1 MIKEIKANLLDFPE
15 GITIIAHIC
24 NCQNNFG
31 SGLALQIKQRYPEAY
46 KADTQFYCSCDPE
59 NRFKEMMGNISHTR
73 TKDNNVIFNLYAQ
86 FNFGR
91 EKRQLNYEA
100 FYSGMEKIR
109 DLILSDK
116 KHKYIIGVPYKIGSD
131 RAGGDWNVVLAMIHS
146 VFDNSG
152 IDVII
157 CEYEP

>member
-1 MIKEIKANLLDFPE
+1 MIKEIKANLLDFPDK
-15 GITIIAHIC
+15 INVLAHEC
-24 NCQNNFG
+24 SCQNRFG
-31 SGLALQIKQRYPEAY
+31 SGIAAQIKQRYPEAY
-46 KADTQFYCSCDPE
+46 KADTEFYNSCDPE

-100 FYSGMEKIR
+100 FYIGLEKIR
-109 DLILSDK
+109 DLILQDK
-116 KHKYIIGVPYKIGSD
+116 KNKYIIGFPYKIGSD

-146 VFDNSG
+146 VFDNSL

-157 CEYEP
+157 CKYE

>member
-1 MIKEIKANLLDFPE
+1 MIKEIKANLLDFPD
-15 GITIIAHIC
+15 GINIGIHCTNCCNTMSSGIA
-24 NCQNNFG
+24 
-31 SGLALQIKQRYPEAY
+31 AQIKRRYPEAY
-46 KADTQFYCSCDPE
+46 EADTQFYNSCDPE
-59 NRFKEMMGNISHTR
+59 NRFQEMMGNISHAR

-100 FYSGMEKIR
+100 FYCGLEKIR
-109 DLILSDK
+109 DLILKDK
-116 KHKYIIGVPYKIGSD
+116 KNKYTIGVPYKIGSD